1 MVLGTMLT
9 SCRTVESLSFKGYY
23 PIQITVETDKKYD
36 EVWDKVIDYFAV
48 CGVPITTLEKASGL
62 IVSKTISFKGF
73 VTAEDEQGKLQNL
86 DAFIVIPYAK
96 DIVYMNAAFDFN
108 VRIKKQESKVV
119 ISVNLHNIQAEI
131 TTKPKGLKMI
141 SYPLPVEGKSTGI
154 FEKGLLALFQ

>member
-1 MVLGTMLT
+1 M
-9 SCRTVESLSFKGYY
+9 
-23 PIQITVETDKKYD
+23 
-36 EVWDKVIDYFAV
+36 
-48 CGVPITTLEKASGL
+48 

-73 VTAEDEQGKLQNL
+73 VTAEDEQGKLQNP